1 MAVRVNYDFVLHY
14 THLNDGFRCFYL
26 TRCRMLLIILK
37 LVVSYSTDSVN
48 IVCILVRLSV
58 LVGITHRNISQSAV
72 SLIVGPVFSKHIGS
86 RKVCMLCFNYRWCN
100 KSLICQFQ
108 DRSRRISTLGLFF
121 FRDFVAL
128 FFPVRPLRSVH
139 E

>member
-26 TRCRMLLIILK
+26 ARCRMLLIILK
-37 LVVSYSTDSVN
+37 LVVSDSTDSVN

-58 LVGITHRNISQSAV
+58 LRITHRNISQSAV

-86 RKVCMLCFNYRWCN
+86 GKVCMLCFNYRWCN
-100 KSLICQFQ
+100 KSLICQSQ

-121 FRDFVAL
+121 LEISLLF